1 MGFGINWSPTQQ
13 SQIEVAEQVPPWKSQ
28 LAVRLDDRDQSY
40 YRR

>member
-13 SQIEVAEQVPPWKSQ
+13 SQIEVAEQVPPWKRQ
-28 LAVRLDDRDQSY
+28 LAACLDDGEQSC